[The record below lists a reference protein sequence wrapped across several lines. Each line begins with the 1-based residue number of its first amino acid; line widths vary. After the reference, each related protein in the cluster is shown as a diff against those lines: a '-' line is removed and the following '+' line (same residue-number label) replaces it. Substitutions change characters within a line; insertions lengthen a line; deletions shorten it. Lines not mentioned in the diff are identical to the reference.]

1 MKRLALVL
9 PLLFAAACAP
19 LDQPGRAG
27 GPDTAGTLLV
37 GNKGEDTLSFVALGT
52 GQELVRQPTG
62 RMPHE
67 IAVSPDGAQAAVVA
81 YGGNT
86 IDVFDL
92 ATRARARTIDLGAN
106 RRPHGLLWLPDGRLL
121 ATAEGSQTLV
131 VVDTRNR
138 DRITAIST
146 GQPGSHMVA
155 VTPDRRRAFVA
166 NIPAGTVTAI
176 DLVAGTKLQDIAV
189 GGRPEGIAVTGDG
202 REVWVGDLEGARVQ
216 MFDTGSFAR
225 LGEVAVGPV
234 PIRVIASP
242 DGRTLV
248 TSNMG
253 DGSITLI
260 DRATRRVIRNIP
272 VSGSREAAQVTILF
286 SPNGRRLYAAET
298 GRDQVAEVDVATG
311 TVLRRLPAGRQGD
324 GLAIAP

>member
-1 MKRLALVL
+1 MKRLALFFL
-9 PLLFAAACAP
+9 PLVTVACASLDSPDAAA
-19 LDQPGRAG
+19 GVG
-27 GPDTAGTLLV
+27 STLLI
-37 GNKGEDTLSFVALGT
+37 GNKGEDTLSFLALDS

-92 ATRARARTIDLGAN
+92 RSRTRVRTINLGDN
-106 RRPHGLLWLPDGRLL
+106 RRPHGLLWLPDGRLV

-131 VVDTRNR
+131 VVDTRAG
-138 DRITAIST
+138 DRLTAVPT

-155 VTPDRRRAFVA
+155 VTPDLSRAFVA

-176 DLVAGTKLQDIAV
+176 DLSAGRKIGDIRV

-202 REVWVGDLEGARVQ
+202 REIWVGDLEGARVQ
-216 MFDTGSFAR
+216 MYDARTFAK
-225 LGEVAVGPV
+225 LDEAAVGAV

-242 DGRTLV
+242 DGRTMA

-260 DRATRRVIRNIP
+260 DRATRRVTRSIP
-272 VSGSREAAQVTILF
+272 VSGSRDAAQVTILF
-286 SPNGRRLYAAET
+286 SPDGRRLYVAET
-298 GRDQVAEVDVATG
+298 GRDQVAEVDLATG
-311 TVLRRLPAGRQGD
+311 AVLRRLPAGRQGD